1 MNGATTAI
9 AMEFCEGRSLEKVYK
24 MISMRGGKTNE
35 KVLGKIACGVLG
47 GLTYLHEKRIIHRGM
62 SPERSWLMSDVKP
75 GNILLTR
82 KGEVKLCDFGISKE
96 LVDSLC
102 GTGEQTFV
110 GTSLYMAVHP
120 LPMSF

>member
-1 MNGATTAI
+1 VKFFGAFVTKDNTTAI
-9 AMEFCEGRSLEKVYK
+9 AMEFCEGKSLEAVYK
-24 MISMRGGKTNE
+24 RIMMRGGRTNE

-47 GLTYLHEKRIIHRGM
+47 GLTYLHEKRIIHR
-62 SPERSWLMSDVKP
+62 DVKP

-102 GTGEQTFV
+102 GTGTQTFV
-110 GTSLYMAVHP
+110 GTSLYMAVFSP
-120 LPMSF
+120 PPFPVF

>member
-1 MNGATTAI
+1 MKSATTAI

-47 GLTYLHEKRIIHRGM
+47 GLSYLHAKRIIHRGM
-62 SPERSWLMSDVKP
+62 LPKRSWLILDVKP
-75 GNILLTR
+75 GNVLLTR

-110 GTSLYMAVHP
+110 GTSLYMAVRP
-120 LPMSF
+120 LPASF